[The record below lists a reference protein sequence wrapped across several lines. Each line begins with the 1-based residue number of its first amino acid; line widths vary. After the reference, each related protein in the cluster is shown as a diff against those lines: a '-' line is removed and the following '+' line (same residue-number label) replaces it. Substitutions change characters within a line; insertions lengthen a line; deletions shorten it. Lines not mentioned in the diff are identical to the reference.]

1 MYALSFSAP
10 KIRLLRSL
18 TIEQKNSVQ
27 VFGLFW
33 FSSQLTSSFWKVCEV
48 THNWKNKFRVGH
60 LFLSSYSKKGFFF
73 LLLLEEKKNFVLLR
87 HICLLF
93 FPSKGLLIYKI
104 QKCFR
109 LLHGVIYS
117 SNYVNP
123 NFRFQCIR
131 IFLESSLE
139 LPFQLYCYDSKRRK
153 NSIVFFFCCHFAKF
167 CD

>member
-1 MYALSFSAP
+1 MNALSFSAP

-27 VFGLFW
+27 VFGLFR
-33 FSSQLTSSFWKVCEV
+33 FSSRLKSSIWKVCEV

-73 LLLLEEKKNFVLLR
+73 LLLLEEKKTLCFSDIYV
-87 HICLLF
+87 CFF

-123 NFRFQCIR
+123 NFRF
-131 IFLESSLE
+131 
-139 LPFQLYCYDSKRRK
+139 
-153 NSIVFFFCCHFAKF
+153 
-167 CD
+167 